1 LGGGSGEIVI
11 MEREVDHEDLA
22 MKCVDA
28 ELAQMATYVLNYIMI
43 INSVQADFPKIHNL
57 REASHNQMAAV
68 KKSAATLN
76 VNLEMEH

>member
-1 LGGGSGEIVI
+1 
-11 MEREVDHEDLA
+11 

-57 REASHNQMAAV
+57 CEAGCLIIVAGLCEAGCLIIV
-68 KKSAATLN
+68 AGRFIPAATSLG
-76 VNLEMEH
+76 